1 MDLLSLL
8 RTLGGLAV
16 VLGLLAGALWL
27 VRRYDLRLPGRAIGA
42 RDRRLELLETL
53 PIDGRRMVALLRRDG
68 REHLVLIAPEGHLI
82 LESGVVPDA
91 VDHAATQARRE
102 ARDLASALR
111 DQRHAD
117 VQTMA
122 SDSFAMLV
130 DRVRAGAAPIASALK
145 AGTGIARLPRKPW
158 IATLCLVGFALAAT
172 IPSAAF
178 AQSATVSMGSGSVS
192 GRAITLVMMLTVL
205 SLAPGIL
212 MTVTSF
218 TRIVVALSLLRTG
231 IGAQGVPPN
240 PVIISLALFL
250 SFFVMA
256 PTFQVAWDQG
266 VSPYSAGK
274 LTEQQAFVKTAE
286 PFRQFMLKHV
296 RGDDLKLFV
305 DLSRKAPVA
314 RADVPLTTLMP
325 AFMISELRR
334 AFEIGFLL
342 LLPFLII
349 DLAVS
354 AVLMAMGM
362 MMLPPPTIALPM
374 KIIFFV
380 LVDGWALV
388 AGSLIR
394 SFGGSG

>member
-1 MDLLSLL
+1 LRKRYILSFVV
-8 RTLGGLAV
+8 AV
-16 VLGLLAGALWL
+16 
-27 VRRYDLRLPGRAIGA
+27 AIP
-42 RDRRLELLETL
+42 T
-53 PIDGRRMVALLRRDG
+53 
-68 REHLVLIAPEGHLI
+68 
-82 LESGVVPDA
+82 S
-91 VDHAATQARRE
+91 
-102 ARDLASALR
+102 
-111 DQRHAD
+111 
-117 VQTMA
+117 
-122 SDSFAMLV
+122 
-130 DRVRAGAAPIASALK
+130 
-145 AGTGIARLPRKPW
+145 
-158 IATLCLVGFALAAT
+158 
-172 IPSAAF
+172 AF
-178 AQSATVSMGSGSVS
+178 AQNATINLGQGSVS
-192 GRAITLVMMLTVL
+192 GRAIMLVMMLTVL

-231 IGAQGVPPN
+231 IGAPGVPPN

-256 PTFQVAWDQG
+256 PTFQQAWDQG
-266 VSPYSAGK
+266 VNPYSAGK
-274 LTEQQAFVKTAE
+274 LTEQQAFVRTSE
-286 PFRQFMLKHV
+286 PFRQFMLTHV
-296 RGDDLKLFV
+296 RTDDLKLFSG
-305 DLSRKAPVA
+305 LSGKPPVA
-314 RADVPLTTLMP
+314 VAETPLTTLMP

-349 DLAVS
+349 DMAVS

-394 SFGGSG
+394 SFGGHG

>member
-1 MDLLSLL
+1 MRKL
-8 RTLGGLAV
+8 RIL
-16 VLGLLAGALWL
+16 LLALAIM
-27 VRRYDLRLPGRAIGA
+27 LP
-42 RDRRLELLETL
+42 T
-53 PIDGRRMVALLRRDG
+53 
-68 REHLVLIAPEGHLI
+68 
-82 LESGVVPDA
+82 
-91 VDHAATQARRE
+91 
-102 ARDLASALR
+102 
-111 DQRHAD
+111 
-117 VQTMA
+117 
-122 SDSFAMLV
+122 
-130 DRVRAGAAPIASALK
+130 
-145 AGTGIARLPRKPW
+145 
-158 IATLCLVGFALAAT
+158 
-172 IPSAAF
+172 AAF
-178 AQSATVSMGSGSVS
+178 AQSASVDLGKGSVS
-192 GRAITLVMMLTVL
+192 GQAITLVMMLTVL

-218 TRIVVALSLLRTG
+218 TRIIVALSLLRTG
-231 IGAQGVPPN
+231 IGAPGVPPN
-240 PVIISLALFL
+240 PVLISLALFL

-256 PTFQVAWDQG
+256 PTFQQAYEKG
-266 VSPYSAGK
+266 VTPYTEGR
-274 LTEQQAFVKTAE
+274 LTEKQAFVRTSE

-296 RGDDLKLFV
+296 RNDDLQMFV
-305 DLSRKAPVA
+305 DLSGTAPVE
-314 RADVPLTTLMP
+314 RAKMPLTTLMP

>member
-1 MDLLSLL
+1 M
-8 RTLGGLAV
+8 RK
-16 VLGLLAGALWL
+16 
-27 VRRYDLRLPGRAIGA
+27 
-42 RDRRLELLETL
+42 
-53 PIDGRRMVALLRRDG
+53 VALL
-68 REHLVLIAPEGHLI
+68 LFALTVAIP
-82 LESGVVPDA
+82 S
-91 VDHAATQARRE
+91 
-102 ARDLASALR
+102 SAL
-111 DQRHAD
+111 A
-117 VQTMA
+117 QTA
-122 SDSFAMLV
+122 SV
-130 DRVRAGAAPIASALK
+130 
-145 AGTGIARLPRKPW
+145 T
-158 IATLCLVGFALAAT
+158 
-172 IPSAAF
+172 
-178 AQSATVSMGSGSVS
+178 MGKGSVS
-192 GRAITLVMMLTVL
+192 GQAITLVMMLTVL

-231 IGAQGVPPN
+231 IGAPGVPPN
-240 PVIISLALFL
+240 PVLISLALFL

-256 PTFQVAWDQG
+256 PTFQQAWEQG
-266 VSPYSAGK
+266 VNPYTNGRIS
-274 LTEQQAFVKTAE
+274 EQQAFVRTSE

-296 RGDDLKLFV
+296 HNDDLQLFA
-305 DLSRKAPVA
+305 DLSGKPPVA
-314 RADVPLTTLMP
+314 RAQVPLTTLMP

>member
-1 MDLLSLL
+1 MRK
-8 RTLGGLAV
+8 RTLVLFVAAV
-16 VLGLLAGALWL
+16 A
-27 VRRYDLRLPGRAIGA
+27 
-42 RDRRLELLETL
+42 
-53 PIDGRRMVALLRRDG
+53 
-68 REHLVLIAPEGHLI
+68 
-82 LESGVVPDA
+82 
-91 VDHAATQARRE
+91 
-102 ARDLASALR
+102 
-111 DQRHAD
+111 
-117 VQTMA
+117 
-122 SDSFAMLV
+122 
-130 DRVRAGAAPIASALK
+130 
-145 AGTGIARLPRKPW
+145 
-158 IATLCLVGFALAAT
+158 

-178 AQSATVSMGSGSVS
+178 AQSATIQLGNGSVS
-192 GRAITLVMMLTVL
+192 GRAIMLVAMLTVL

-231 IGAQGVPPN
+231 IGAPGVPPN

-256 PTFQVAWDQG
+256 PTFQTAWEKG
-266 VSPYSAGK
+266 VNPYSEGR
-274 LTEQQAFVKTAE
+274 LTEQQAFVRTSE

-296 RGDDLKLFV
+296 RNDDLTLFAN
-305 DLSRKAPVA
+305 LSGKPPVA
-314 RADVPLTTLMP
+314 RADMPLTTLMP

-349 DLAVS
+349 DMAVS

-388 AGSLIR
+388 AGSLVR